1 MKKIK
6 NFICNL
12 FGIKQCAC
20 PEDDEHVEYYTKETE
35 LDVPVYENEQAV
47 KAEHCDGHL
56 RFKKSCKA
64 CQEIVA

>member
-1 MKKIK
+1 MDPHEE
-6 NFICNL
+6 L
-12 FGIKQCAC
+12 
-20 PEDDEHVEYYTKETE
+20 YTKETE

>member
-1 MKKIK
+1 MITHIINWIK
-6 NFICNL
+6 AWI
-12 FGIKQCAC
+12 GIKEGQMD
-20 PEDDEHVEYYTKETE
+20 PHEELYTKETE

>member
-1 MKKIK
+1 MITHIINWIK
-6 NFICNL
+6 AWI
-12 FGIKQCAC
+12 GIKEEQINTH
-20 PEDDEHVEYYTKETE
+20 EELYTKETE